1 MTLMGNTFNQ
11 GWNLAQYLTE
21 YTGGAKFVAV
31 ASMGTETNEDGVL
44 CDLVYALDDAGWL
57 WGFEYDGTGSIGFN
71 FIPTD
76 LKLSFPTSQNYQYC
90 SMVRGDD
97 GNLYLS
103 RFTEETNEFYRLS
116 WNADEE
122 LYAAERIGDVGSEV
136 WPAALY
142 AVETNGA
149 SCQRGPCHRDSG
161 RAPEAGG

>member
-1 MTLMGNTFNQ
+1 
-11 GWNLAQYLTE
+11 
-21 YTGGAKFVAV
+21 
-31 ASMGTETNEDGVL
+31 
-44 CDLVYALDDAGWL
+44 
-57 WGFEYDGTGSIGFN
+57 
-71 FIPTD
+71 
-76 LKLSFPTSQNYQYC
+76 
-90 SMVRGDD
+90 MVRGDD

-149 SCQRGPCHRDSG
+149 AANRGPCHRDSG